1 MGAAE
6 LGLVAE
12 ILAEQLAHAGIVF
25 DDGQGNG
32 KNGGGSKH
40 NGAKVR
46 PNRASPAGWA
56 VPYLGYVPDAGT
68 AWGPAEFCASSTTT
82 LCPMQTSTLSAFFLW
97 LLAALLLLGGRA
109 AWAQAPTFSPASGPA
124 GTSVTITGSG
134 FSGATSVRFGELA
147 ARFTVNSSTQLT
159 AIVPRAA
166 STQPISVT
174 TPGGYVLSATAFVPT
189 RVSTNAAFSLV
200 ASNFGGVSGSAN
212 AAPAV
217 GDLDNDQLLDLLVG
231 RADGTVSRYEQTALN
246 ASTFTSLGSLS
257 TSAGTINVGSQATV
271 ALVDLDGD
279 GRFSVLLGKSNGT
292 VDEYEQASVGAAQF
306 ALVLTNVGNI
316 STGGNSAPNATDFDG
331 NGQLDIIAGKNDGI
345 ISQSEQNQPNT
356 DSFYRIDTNFSGIQL
371 SSNTAPFCVDLDGN
385 GRLDMLVGVG
395 SGGLYHYEQTTA
407 GANQVRLITSSF
419 NNILAG
425 SNAKPCVTDIDG
437 DGRLDLLVGR
447 GDGTIDRYEQVENIV
462 INNIAPPSG
471 PVGQAVTIT
480 GTGLGTLTSVQF
492 GEVPAR
498 FSVVS
503 STQVDDDGA
512 APGFD
517 LPTARGQCGAAGAVG
532 HQIQCDAPQLRRS
545 LCPGHG

>member
-1 MGAAE
+1 
-6 LGLVAE
+6 
-12 ILAEQLAHAGIVF
+12 
-25 DDGQGNG
+25 
-32 KNGGGSKH
+32 
-40 NGAKVR
+40 
-46 PNRASPAGWA
+46 
-56 VPYLGYVPDAGT
+56 
-68 AWGPAEFCASSTTT
+68 
-82 LCPMQTSTLSAFFLW
+82 
-97 LLAALLLLGGRA
+97 
-109 AWAQAPTFSPASGPA
+109 
-124 GTSVTITGSG
+124 
-134 FSGATSVRFGELA
+134 ELA

-331 NGQLDIIAGKNDGI
+331 NGLLDIIAGKNDGI

-356 DSFYRIDTNFSGIQL
+356 NSFYRIDTNFSGIQL

-407 GANQVRLITSSF
+407 GANQVRLVTSSF
-419 NNILAG
+419 NNISAG

-492 GEVPAR
+492 GEVSAR
-498 FSVVS
+498 FTIVS
-503 STQVDDDGA
+503 STQVTTTVPRLA
-512 APGFD
+512 S
-517 LPTARGQCGAAGAVG
+517 TS
-532 HQIQCDAPQLRRS
+532 QLRVASAGLLVLSGTKFNVTRPNSGVAYALATAS
-545 LCPGHG
+545 LATNGSTSAVPVVADFDGNGRLDLLLARADGSIAHYAQTAANATTF